1 MVSSYQIV
9 LRNNGLVQFTYHT
22 LYESEITELVAR
34 LISNVGKIRVGD
46 SISVEEIRSEE

>member
-9 LRNNGLVQFTYHT
+9 LRNNGVVQFTYHT

-46 SISVEEIRSEE
+46 SISVEETQSEE